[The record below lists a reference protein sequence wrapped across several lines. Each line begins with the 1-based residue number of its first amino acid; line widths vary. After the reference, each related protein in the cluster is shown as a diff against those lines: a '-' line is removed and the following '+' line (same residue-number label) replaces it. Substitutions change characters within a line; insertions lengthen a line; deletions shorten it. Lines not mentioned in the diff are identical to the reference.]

1 MAKRAY
7 GTHLYV
13 IAAGQTAGDLC
24 KIGRSMNVERRLKE
38 IQHSSPWN
46 DCRLVAVF
54 QDNGFLEPCV
64 LRALGAHERRG
75 EWFRCTI
82 GDAMAAVSA
91 CLV

>member
-1 MAKRAY
+1 MAPKRAY

-13 IAAGQTAGDLC
+13 IVAGDLV

-38 IQHSSPWN
+38 HCHSNPFAEI
-46 DCRLVAVF
+46 RLVGVF
-54 QDNGFLEPCV
+54 QDAGFMESWV

-75 EWFRCTI
+75 EWVRCTI
-82 GDAMAAVSA
+82 AEAMAAVGA